1 MSFQEA
7 VVADFHF
14 YSGVEISPQQTHE
27 LLGNDEFVLID
38 VREQIENDFE
48 NIKSALHIP
57 ASKFAMNR
65 VREISVE
72 SKPIFFC
79 RTGVRSAQILAKV
92 ASEGISAGHLKGGFV
107 AWKSA
112 NLPVNKK
119 GIGFGI
125 DLMRQTQIMIG
136 LLIVL
141 GSSLAYSVNDMWIY
155 GTGLIG
161 LGLVVAGVTGYC
173 GMSNLISLFP
183 WNRRI
188 NR

>member
-1 MSFQEA
+1 MNFQETVA
-7 VVADFHF
+7 ADFHF
-14 YSGVEISPQQTHE
+14 YPGAEITAQQTHE
-27 LLGNDEFVLID
+27 LLENDEFVLID

-48 NIKSALHIP
+48 NIKGALHIP
-57 ASKFAMNR
+57 VSKFAMNR

-92 ASEGISAGHLKGGFV
+92 ASEGISAGHLEGGIV

-112 NLPVNKK
+112 NLPVNKT

-125 DLMRQTQIMIG
+125 DVMRQTQIMIG

-141 GSSLAYSVNDMWIY
+141 CSSLAYSVNDIWNY

-161 LGLVVAGVTGYC
+161 LGLLVAGMTGYC

-188 NR
+188 IR

>member
-1 MSFQEA
+1 MTFQET

-14 YSGVEISPQQTHE
+14 YPGVEISAQQTHE
-27 LLGNDEFVLID
+27 LLEKDDFVLID

-48 NIKSALHIP
+48 NIKGALHIP

-65 VREISVE
+65 VRKISE
-72 SKPIFFC
+72 QSKPIFFC

-112 NLPVNKK
+112 NLPVNKT
-119 GIGFGI
+119 GIGLGI
-125 DLMRQTQIMIG
+125 DVMRQTQIMIG
-136 LLIVL
+136 LLVVL
-141 GSSLAYSVNDMWIY
+141 GSSLAYWVNDMWIY

-161 LGLVVAGVTGYC
+161 LGLLVAGMTGYC
-173 GMSNLISLFP
+173 GMSNVISLFP